1 MIVGI
6 LYQQTLL
13 DFIMIKKIPYEQL
26 GHANHGWLNAR
37 HHFSFANYYNPERM
51 SFGALRV
58 INDDIIK
65 AGGGFDTHPHKD
77 MEIITYV
84 RKGAITHRDSRGNT
98 GRTEAGDVQVMSAGT
113 GIFHSEFNLESEDT
127 NLYQIWIEPNRKG
140 VEPSWDA
147 RVFPTEE
154 SVDGLKLLVSGDG
167 RAPLQ
172 IHQDATIHAGR
183 IHAGHGLEHSIKHQ
197 AYLLVSKGE
206 IKLDE
211 HHLKQG
217 DGAEIRDMPSIKMM
231 AETDADVLIIDVPEL
246 ARH

>member
-1 MIVGI
+1 
-6 LYQQTLL
+6 
-13 DFIMIKKIPYEQL
+13 MIKAYAYERL

-37 HHFSFANYYNPERM
+37 HHFSFANYHNPERM
-51 SFGALRV
+51 AFGALRV

-65 AGGGFDTHPHKD
+65 AGSGFHTHPHKD

-84 RKGAITHRDSRGNT
+84 RNGAITHRDSRGNV

-127 NLYQIWIEPNRKG
+127 NLYQIWIEPNKTG
-140 VEPSWDA
+140 VKPRWDA
-147 RVFPTEE
+147 RKFPTDETE
-154 SVDGLKLLVSGDG
+154 GGLTLLVSGDG

-183 IHAGHGLEHSIKHQ
+183 INAGSRLEHSIKHQ
-197 AYLLVSKGE
+197 AYLLVSKGTVE
-206 IKLDE
+206 LDG
-211 HHLKQG
+211 HTLKQG
-217 DGAEIRDMPSIKMM
+217 DGAEIRDVASIKLV
-231 AETDADVLIIDVPEL
+231 AETDADVLIIDVPEQ